1 MYRKVRASGIRR
13 AALFVTVLLLTL
25 VVVCGCGGKSQT
37 PTTTSTKSATT
48 PSEADMKEF
57 YGRLN
62 AMALNFHKEVTSEDP
77 NTNVFVSP
85 TSLEMALAMTENGAA
100 GETLTA
106 MKKTLGLSGFE
117 NSRVNASNK
126 ALIDSLSKLDKTIE
140 LNIANSL
147 WLTNTLK
154 FSDKFL
160 ADNKVFYNAEV
171 SELNFSDPG
180 AADIINNWASKE
192 TKGKI
197 TNVIAPPINPAT
209 NIVLANATY
218 FKGTWLYPFDKTK
231 TADGQFKLMD
241 GTTKTVPMMSLLCSN
256 GYLENAD
263 FQMVVLEYGKMNS
276 GGNRVSMLVFLPKDP
291 KGINQFE
298 DSLNMTNWKSWTSN
312 YGTAIVDLKMP
323 RFKLDYVK
331 ALNTSLTSVGMGIAF
346 GNKADFSPMTAG
358 NGKKVPFIN
367 GVQQKTY
374 VDVNEEGT
382 EAAAVTTLAEGEG
395 EPQQDRTP
403 HVMVVDHPFFFAI
416 CDDASGAILFTGTV
430 LAP

>member
-1 MYRKVRASGIRR
+1 MHRKVRASGIRR
-13 AALFVTVLLLTL
+13 AAVLLTVLLMTL

-37 PTTTSTKSATT
+37 PTTTSTKSTPT

-57 YGRLN
+57 YGQLN
-62 AMALNFHKEVTSEDP
+62 AMALNFHKQVTSEDP
-77 NTNVFVSP
+77 NANVFVSP

-126 ALIDSLSKLDKTIE
+126 AFIDSLSKLDKTIE

-160 ADNKVFYNAEV
+160 ADNRVFYNAEV

-180 AADIINNWASKE
+180 AADTINSWASQK

-263 FQMVVLEYGKMNS
+263 FQMVVLQYGKMNS
-276 GGNRVSMLVFLPKDP
+276 GGNRVSMFVFLPKDP
-291 KGINQFE
+291 KGIYKFV
-298 DSLNMTNWKSWTSN
+298 DSLNMTNWKSWTST

-323 RFKLDYVK
+323 RFKLDYNK
-331 ALNTSLTSVGMGIAF
+331 ALNTSLTSMGMGIAF

-358 NGKKVPFIN
+358 NGKKVPFIS

-382 EAAAVTTLAEGEG
+382 EAAAVTTIAEGEG
-395 EPQQDRTP
+395 PPPDRTT
-403 HVMVVDHPFFFAI
+403 HAMVVDHPFFFAI